1 MNNDRTIKINPV
13 IRLMEKEDI
22 DILTS
27 LEMEIFSDPWPAEA
41 FIDGLVDADH
51 VFLVV
56 EIERQ
61 VAGYGSYYIEM
72 GEGRL
77 TNIAITPEFRRKSV
91 AKKLLEHIL
100 GVVKKAR
107 CKYIFLDVRPTN
119 EAAISL
125 YSSYGFYEAYRRP
138 EYYSDP
144 TEDALVMVKNLD
156 DE

>member
-1 MNNDRTIKINPV
+1 MKTDGTAQINPT
-13 IRLMEKEDI
+13 IRLMDKRDT
-22 DILTS
+22 DLLAL
-27 LEMEIFSDPWPAEA
+27 LEIEIFPDPWQAEA
-41 FIDGLVDADH
+41 FIDGLEDENH
-51 VFLVV
+51 IFLVV
-56 EIERQ
+56 EIKQ
-61 VAGYGSYYIEM
+61 KVAGYASYYIEM

-77 TNIAITPEFRRKSV
+77 TNIAVVPEFRRKKI
-91 AKKLLEHIL
+91 AKKLLEYIL
-100 GVVKKAR
+100 EVVIKAR

-138 EYYSDP
+138 EYYSNP